1 MKRIIGVDPGKNGAL
16 AFVDEAGRVVVH
28 TTDKVAPLDAMRD
41 ALAGAGAENQ
51 VVAYLELVGGFI
63 PGRPQPASRAG
74 VLMRSLGK
82 WEGLLEGLGVRYILV
97 RPQAWQAGLPGVA
110 GEKEYARRKRLLRD
124 EAIRRFPQV
133 KVTLEN
139 CDALLIADYGRRAE
153 AAVAP

>member
-1 MKRIIGVDPGKNGAL
+1 MKQRILGIDPGAHGAL
-16 AFVDEAGRVVVH
+16 AFLDAHGGVVVH
-28 TTDKVAPLDAMRD
+28 LADKVAPLDAVRD
-41 ALAGAGAENQ
+41 ALAGAEGQ

-97 RPQAWQAGLPGVA
+97 RPQAWQAGLPGIA

-124 EAIRRFPQV
+124 EAIRRFPSI
-133 KVTLEN
+133 KVTLAN
-139 CDALLIADYGRRAE
+139 CDALLIADYGVRAE
-153 AAVAP
+153 KQAA